1 MAPSLE
7 LASWP
12 GKAPAPGLRIAP
24 IQYNERWSQGVESAM
39 AHTVFCVRNKKE
51 MEGLDEPPFDS
62 EFGQKIYK
70 NVSKAAWDEWLGRQK
85 MLLNEYRLQPWN
97 WACRSRRSRS
107 PNFGP
112 TSMISTSRRPRS
124 TSGGCGTT

>member
-70 NVSKAAWDEWLGRQK
+70 NVSKAAWAEWVDRQK
-85 MLLNEYRLQPWN
+85 MLLNEDRLP
-97 WACRSRRSRS
+97 
-107 PNFGP
+107 P
-112 TSMISTSRRPRS
+112 TTAQAPQLLVAPRDEFLDATPS
-124 TSGGCGTT
+124 ALPSEFVPPTN